1 MEATETQTHTN
12 ANRPHP
18 PDTNINATTHTH
30 TSTSTSTSTHADT
43 HESSNHP
50 SNFESY
56 AAARQHHLFRTA
68 YLLCGDRDRAQDLV
82 QTTLVALLRSWKKA
96 RLAENPDAY
105 AKKALVRA
113 FLSEQRS
120 LRRNASTHAYLRT
133 EQPSTTTADPT
144 ELRIVVLAA
153 LRELPPKPRA
163 MIILR
168 YWEDLSIEETAALL
182 GCSEGNVKSQCS
194 RSLAKLRSLLGDRFT
209 ELSEL

>member
-1 MEATETQTHTN
+1 MEATETE
-12 ANRPHP
+12 APHRVDDYDP
-18 PDTNINATTHTH
+18 RD
-30 TSTSTSTSTHADT
+30 
-43 HESSNHP
+43 
-50 SNFESY
+50 FEAY

-96 RLAENPDAY
+96 RLADNPDAY

-113 FLSEQRS
+113 FLSEQRT
-120 LRRNASTHAYLRT
+120 LRRNASAHAFLQT
-133 EQPSTTTADPT
+133 EAPTPADPT
-144 ELRIVVLAA
+144 ELRVVVLDA
-153 LRELPPKPRA
+153 LRRLPPKPRA

-168 YWEDLSIEETAALL
+168 YWEDQSVEETAALL

>member
-1 MEATETQTHTN
+1 MEAKAE
-12 ANRPHP
+12 RPHLIDEP
-18 PDTNINATTHTH
+18 ANAYTDNAHNT
-30 TSTSTSTSTHADT
+30 DD
-43 HESSNHP
+43 
-50 SNFESY
+50 FEAY

-113 FLSEQRS
+113 FLSEQRV
-120 LRRNASTHAYLRT
+120 LRRNASAHAFLHT
-133 EQPSTTTADPT
+133 ERLSTTPADPT
-144 ELRIVVLAA
+144 ELRVVVLAS

-168 YWEDLSIEETAALL
+168 YWEDLSVEETAALL

>member
-1 MEATETQTHTN
+1 VEVTEAETETEAET
-12 ANRPHP
+12 P
-18 PDTNINATTHTH
+18 P
-30 TSTSTSTSTHADT
+30 
-43 HESSNHP
+43 ESDIPRLVDNGGGGNDDSP
-50 SNFESY
+50 LDFESY

-68 YLLCGDRDRAQDLV
+68 YLLCGDHDRAQDLV

-96 RLAENPDAY
+96 RLAQNPDAY

-120 LRRNASTHAYLRT
+120 LRRDASAHAFLQT
-133 EQPSTTTADPT
+133 GTSDATANSPT
-144 ELRIVVLAA
+144 ELRIVVLGA
-153 LRELPPKPRA
+153 LRALPPKPRA

-168 YWEDLSIEETAALL
+168 YWEDVSVEETAALL
-182 GCSEGNVKSQCS
+182 GCSIGNVKRQCS

>member
-1 MEATETQTHTN
+1 VEITETEPETDRAHLVEDN
-12 ANRPHP
+12 PGDP
-18 PDTNINATTHTH
+18 LD
-30 TSTSTSTSTHADT
+30 
-43 HESSNHP
+43 
-50 SNFESY
+50 FEAY

-113 FLSEQRS
+113 FLSEQRI
-120 LRRNASTHAYLRT
+120 LRRNASAHAVLRIDASAT
-133 EQPSTTTADPT
+133 AAADPT

-168 YWEDLSIEETAALL
+168 YWEDLSVEETAAMF

>member
-1 MEATETQTHTN
+1 MTAADLDIEAKAERPHLIDEPTN
-12 ANRPHP
+12 AYNPHNT
-18 PDTNINATTHTH
+18 DNADNPHN
-30 TSTSTSTSTHADT
+30 ADD
-43 HESSNHP
+43 
-50 SNFESY
+50 FEAY
-56 AAARQHHLFRTA
+56 ATARQHHLFRTA

-113 FLSEQRS
+113 FLSEQRI
-120 LRRNASTHAYLRT
+120 LRRNASAHAVLRIDASAT
-133 EQPSTTTADPT
+133 AAADPT

-168 YWEDLSIEETAALL
+168 YWEDLSVEETAAMF